1 MYQVVGRRL
10 GHEHI
15 TYPSTEPRGQ
25 RLGIDRKIRLPS
37 GQNRTSSSRIRGAIS
52 NRMGRCP
59 APIESGALHM
69 SHFSLILRAMATHP
83 SANIRNFAIVGHASS
98 GKTVLSEAILA
109 CSGAIGR
116 MGRIADGSTASDY
129 HPSERQRQ
137 ISTQTSLLRTTWM
150 ENKFNIM
157 DTPGYLD
164 FISEAFATLRVAD
177 LALVVVHAQ
186 HGIAVGTERVWNYAT
201 ECGIPK
207 IIVINAMDK
216 QNVNFNDILAEAR
229 AHYGPRVFPMNVPVN
244 SGPGFN
250 QILDVLRNDI
260 VTYETTGR
268 GRFTEKA
275 ADGGWKERVIGLHR
289 ELIEFI
295 AESDETLLTKFF
307 DQGGLS
313 EEEFRS
319 GIHSAAQQ
327 QLFIP
332 LFCISA
338 ETNVGVA
345 RLMDFIAKY
354 GASPVDREKV
364 TALDSSGRDVEV
376 MLTGSEPVAQVFKT
390 TNEQHFGELWFFR
403 VYSGSVK
410 IGMDLFNATRSITE
424 RIGQIYLLNGR
435 ERTAVS
441 EIRAGDLGATVK
453 LKYTRTGDTLC
464 SPNRPVKLPVPIYP
478 KPALQAALQPKA
490 RGEEDRIAAGLA
502 TLHEEDPAFVFSTDS
517 ELRQTIVAAQGELHL
532 DVVAERLRRRFN
544 VHFDLLEPRV
554 RFRETIKLPA
564 EANYRHKKQSGGAG
578 QFGEVALR
586 ITPSARDSGIHFRE
600 SLSGQCVDRVFVPS
614 VERGVQN
621 ACGEGI
627 LAGYRVVDVSVDF
640 FDGKMHPVDSNDISF
655 QLAGYWAFKEAFL
668 KARPCLLE
676 PIHSLEIRVPEDCV
690 GKVIGDLSSRR
701 GKVVGMDASGSLQ
714 VIHALAPAKELYRYA
729 SQLRSLT
736 GGRGLHTE
744 DFSHYEE
751 LPSELEQ
758 QMVEAAKKARLNH

>member
-1 MYQVVGRRL
+1 LWEINAFV
-10 GHEHI
+10 
-15 TYPSTEPRGQ
+15 
-25 RLGIDRKIRLPS
+25 
-37 GQNRTSSSRIRGAIS
+37 SRS
-52 NRMGRCP
+52 
-59 APIESGALHM
+59 LHT
-69 SHFSLILRAMATHP
+69 SHFSFILGAMATHP
-83 SANIRNFAIVGHASS
+83 SANIRNLAIVGHASS
-98 GKTVLSEAILA
+98 GKTVLSEAMLA
-109 CSGAIGR
+109 CSGTIGR
-116 MGRIADGSTASDY
+116 MGRIADGSTVSDY
-129 HPSERQRQ
+129 HVSERQRQ

-150 ENKFNIM
+150 EKKFNIM

-164 FISEAFATLRVAD
+164 FISEALAALRVAD
-177 LALVVVHAQ
+177 LAVVVVHAQ

-207 IIVINAMDK
+207 IMVVNALDK

-229 AHYGPRVFPMNVPVN
+229 TQYGPRVFPMNVPVN
-244 SGPGFN
+244 PGPGFN

-260 VTYETTGR
+260 VTYVTTGR
-268 GRFTEKA
+268 GQFTEEPA
-275 ADGGWKERVIGLHR
+275 GGDWKERVTELHR
-289 ELIEFI
+289 ELIELI
-295 AESDETLLTKFF
+295 AESDDTLLTKFF

-319 GIHSAAQQ
+319 GIHSAVQQ

-338 ETNVGVA
+338 ETDVGVA

-354 GASPVDREKV
+354 GSSPVDRERV
-364 TALDSSGRDVEV
+364 TALDSRGQEVEV

-390 TNEQHFGELWFFR
+390 MNEEQFGELWFFR

-410 IGMDLFNATRSITE
+410 TGMDLFNATRGITE

-435 ERTAVS
+435 ERTSVG
-441 EIRAGDLGATVK
+441 ELRAGDLGATVK
-453 LKYTRTGDTLC
+453 LKNTRTGDTLC
-464 SPNRPVKLPVPIYP
+464 SPGRPVKLPVPVYP
-478 KPALQAALQPKA
+478 KPTLHAALQPKA
-490 RGEEDRIAAGLA
+490 RGEEDKIAAGLA
-502 TLHEEDPAFVFSTDS
+502 TLHEEDPAFVFTTDS

-554 RFRETIKLPA
+554 RFRETIKSAA

-586 ITPSARDSGIHFRE
+586 IKPSERDSGIDFKE
-600 SLSGQCVDRVFVPS
+600 SLSGQCVDRVYVPS

-627 LAGYRVVDVSVDF
+627 LAGYRVVDVKIDF

-690 GKVIGDLSSRR
+690 GKVLGDLSSRR
-701 GKVVGMDASGSLQ
+701 GKVVGMDTSGNLQ

-729 SQLRSLT
+729 IQLRSLT

-758 QMVEAAKKARLNH
+758 QVIEAAKKARLNH

>member
-1 MYQVVGRRL
+1 
-10 GHEHI
+10 
-15 TYPSTEPRGQ
+15 
-25 RLGIDRKIRLPS
+25 
-37 GQNRTSSSRIRGAIS
+37 
-52 NRMGRCP
+52 
-59 APIESGALHM
+59 
-69 SHFSLILRAMATHP
+69 MATHP
-83 SANIRNFAIVGHASS
+83 SENIRNFAIVGHASS
-98 GKTVLSEAILA
+98 GKTVLSEAMLA
-109 CSGAIGR
+109 CSGTIGR
-116 MGRIADGSTASDY
+116 MGRIVDGSTVSDY
-129 HPSERQRQ
+129 HVSERQRQ

-150 ENKFNIM
+150 EKKFNIM

-164 FISEAFATLRVAD
+164 FISEALAALRVAD
-177 LALVVVHAQ
+177 LAIVVVHAQ
-186 HGIAVGTERVWNYAT
+186 HGIAVGTDRVWNYAT
-201 ECGIPK
+201 ECRIPK
-207 IIVINAMDK
+207 ILVINALDK
-216 QNVNFNDILAEAR
+216 QNVNFNDILAQAR
-229 AHYGPRVFPMNVPVN
+229 AQYGPRVFPMNVPVN
-244 SGPGFN
+244 PGAGFN

-260 VTYETTGR
+260 VTYVTTGR
-268 GRFTEKA
+268 GRFTEEA
-275 ADGGWKERVIGLHR
+275 AAGNWKKHVTELHR
-289 ELIEFI
+289 ELIELI

-319 GIHSAAQQ
+319 GIHLPFQQ

-332 LFCISA
+332 LFCVSA
-338 ETNVGVA
+338 ETDVGVA
-345 RLMDFIAKY
+345 RLLDFLAKY
-354 GASPVDREKV
+354 GSSPVDREKV
-364 TALDSSGRDVEV
+364 TAFDNRGQEVEV
-376 MLTGSEPVAQVFKT
+376 MLTGSESVAQVFKT
-390 TNEQHFGELWFFR
+390 MNEEHFGELWFFR

-410 IGMDLFNATRSITE
+410 TGTDLFNATRGITE

-441 EIRAGDLGATVK
+441 ELRAGDLGATVK
-453 LKYTRTGDTLC
+453 LKNTHTGDTLC
-464 SPNRPVKLPVPIYP
+464 SPGRPIKLPVPVYP
-478 KPALQAALQPKA
+478 KPTLHAALQPVA
-490 RGEEDRIAAGLA
+490 RGEEDKIAAGLS
-502 TLHEEDPAFVFSTDS
+502 TLHEEDPAFVFTTDS

-544 VHFDLLEPRV
+544 VHFNLLEPRV

-586 ITPSARDSGIHFRE
+586 ITPSERDSGINFTE

-627 LAGYRVVDVSVDF
+627 LAGYRVVDVKIDF

-655 QLAGYWAFKEAFL
+655 QVAGYWAFKEAFL

-690 GKVIGDLSSRR
+690 GKVLGDLSSRR
-701 GKVVGMDASGSLQ
+701 GRVVGLEASGNLQ
-714 VIHALAPAKELYRYA
+714 VIQAIAPAKELYRYA

-758 QMVEAAKKARLNH
+758 QVIEAAKKARLNH